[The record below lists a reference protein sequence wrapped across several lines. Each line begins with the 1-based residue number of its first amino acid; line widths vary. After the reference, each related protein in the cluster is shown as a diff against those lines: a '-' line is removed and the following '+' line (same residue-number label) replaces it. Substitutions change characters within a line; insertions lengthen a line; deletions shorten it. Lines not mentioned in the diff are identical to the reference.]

1 MELHARIGAVTSAG
15 LQGSDTMRRPH
26 LVRAFAVA
34 MAGALV
40 TAGCTSDDQQP
51 TVTETV
57 FSPPATS
64 TAEPT
69 ATPTA
74 TPTTEPSIPASEVPL
89 PDDDPPADT
98 APFVADREPD
108 TATASA
114 DARLSPVDLRFG
126 VHDDFDRIVLDLAGA
141 GTPGWLGRYV
151 EDPTQVAQEE
161 PVYLLG
167 DDYLLILVSG
177 VVYPTEDG
185 AQPFE
190 GPRRI
195 TPQTGGVVEEVRFGA
210 MFEGQVEIWVGL
222 TSDEPFRVFRL
233 EDPTRVVIDVQHP

>member
-1 MELHARIGAVTSAG
+1 
-15 LQGSDTMRRPH
+15 MRRPH
-26 LVRAFAVA
+26 LVRVLAVA
-34 MAGALV
+34 VAGALV
-40 TAGCTSDDQQP
+40 MAGCTSDGQQP

-57 FSPPATS
+57 VSPTT
-64 TAEPT
+64 TAE
-69 ATPTA
+69 PTA
-74 TPTTEPSIPASEVPL
+74 TPTTEPSTPASEAPL
-89 PDDDPPADT
+89 PNDGPPADT

-126 VHDDFDRIVLDLAGA
+126 VHDDFDRIVLDLAGE

-151 EDPTQVAQEE
+151 ENPTQVAQEE

-167 DDYLLILVSG
+167 DDYLLILVNG
-177 VVYPTEDG
+177 VVYPTEEG

-222 TSDEPFRVFRL
+222 TSDEPFRVFLL